1 MSKSYVASGKV
12 QYLKFQWHFDYSCAS
27 SYQEYQYLYQAAL
40 WRGFGDCSE
49 IYERIQN
56 PFIHKR
62 EGKLDQG
69 TSAASQRTR
78 TKQRFTK
85 NTGRPQCTQKQKEW
99 LKERICFYARKWEPV
114 MGVHCE
120 RWTIRDMTSR
130 WGSCSVQKH
139 TIRINLQLAK
149 KPEKCLEYVIV
160 HELTHL
166 LEPSH
171 NQRFHAYMKKF
182 LPDYKEREKRLRG
195 DI

>member
-1 MSKSYVASGKV
+1 MSQAEKYNILNFNGILITVARRPIKNINIYIKPPFGEVLVTAPKYMSESRILSFIREKESWIREHQQRV
-12 QYLKFQWHFDYSCAS
+12 KERAQNSSSLKTPEDRSVT
-27 SYQEYQYLYQAAL
+27 QE
-40 WRGFGDCSE
+40 
-49 IYERIQN
+49 
-56 PFIHKR
+56 
-62 EGKLDQG
+62 
-69 TSAASQRTR
+69 
-78 TKQRFTK
+78 
-85 NTGRPQCTQKQKEW
+85 QKEC

-114 MGVHCE
+114 MRVHCE

-149 KPEKCLEYVIV
+149 KPEECLEYVIV

-182 LPDYKEREKRLRG
+182 LPNYKEREKRLRG

>member
-1 MSKSYVASGKV
+1 MSRAEKYNILNFNDILITIARRPIKNINIYIKPPYGEVLVTAPKYMSESRILSFISEKEDWIREHRQRVKERAQNSGS
-12 QYLKFQWHFDYSCAS
+12 LKTPEDRSVT
-27 SYQEYQYLYQAAL
+27 QE
-40 WRGFGDCSE
+40 
-49 IYERIQN
+49 
-56 PFIHKR
+56 
-62 EGKLDQG
+62 
-69 TSAASQRTR
+69 
-78 TKQRFTK
+78 
-85 NTGRPQCTQKQKEW
+85 QKEW

-114 MGVHCE
+114 MRVHCE

-182 LPDYKEREKRLRG
+182 LPNYKEREKRLRG

>member
-1 MSKSYVASGKV
+1 MSRAEKYNILNFNDILITIARRPIKNINIYIKPPYGEVLVTAPKYMSESRILSFISEKEDWIREHRQRVKERAQNSGS
-12 QYLKFQWHFDYSCAS
+12 LKTPEDRSVT
-27 SYQEYQYLYQAAL
+27 QE
-40 WRGFGDCSE
+40 
-49 IYERIQN
+49 
-56 PFIHKR
+56 
-62 EGKLDQG
+62 
-69 TSAASQRTR
+69 
-78 TKQRFTK
+78 
-85 NTGRPQCTQKQKEW
+85 QKEW

-114 MGVHCE
+114 MRVHCE

-149 KPEKCLEYVIV
+149 KPEECLEYVIV

-182 LPDYKEREKRLRG
+182 LPNYKEREKRLRG

>member
-1 MSKSYVASGKV
+1 MSQAEKYNILNFNGILITVARRPIKNINIYIKPPFGEVLVTAPKYMSESRILSFIREKESWIREHQQRVKERAQNSGS
-12 QYLKFQWHFDYSCAS
+12 LKTPEDRSVT
-27 SYQEYQYLYQAAL
+27 QE
-40 WRGFGDCSE
+40 
-49 IYERIQN
+49 
-56 PFIHKR
+56 
-62 EGKLDQG
+62 
-69 TSAASQRTR
+69 
-78 TKQRFTK
+78 
-85 NTGRPQCTQKQKEW
+85 QKEW

>member
-1 MSKSYVASGKV
+1 MSQAEKYNILNFNGILITVARRPIKNINIYIKPPFGEVLVTAPKYMSESRILSFISEKEDWIREHRQRVKERAQNSGS
-12 QYLKFQWHFDYSCAS
+12 LKTPEDRSVT
-27 SYQEYQYLYQAAL
+27 QE
-40 WRGFGDCSE
+40 
-49 IYERIQN
+49 
-56 PFIHKR
+56 
-62 EGKLDQG
+62 
-69 TSAASQRTR
+69 
-78 TKQRFTK
+78 
-85 NTGRPQCTQKQKEW
+85 QKEW

-120 RWTIRDMTSR
+120 RWMIRDMTSR